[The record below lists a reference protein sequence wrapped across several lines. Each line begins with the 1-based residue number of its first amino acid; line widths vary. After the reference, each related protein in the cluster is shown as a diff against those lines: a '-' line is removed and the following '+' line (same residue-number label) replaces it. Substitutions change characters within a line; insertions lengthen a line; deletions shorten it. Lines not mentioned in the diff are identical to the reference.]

1 MRTLCAVI
9 DEDNLPSQGV
19 ATRAGFVPAPLEAD
33 RTAEERQRE
42 QQEQQEQQGE
52 RTAAP
57 QPLRLYVRE
66 R

>member
-42 QQEQQEQQGE
+42 QQGE